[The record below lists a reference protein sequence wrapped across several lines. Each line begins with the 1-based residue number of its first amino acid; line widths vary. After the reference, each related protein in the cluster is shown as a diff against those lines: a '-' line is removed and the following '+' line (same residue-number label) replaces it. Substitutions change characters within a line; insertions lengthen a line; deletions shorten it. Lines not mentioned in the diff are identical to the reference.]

1 MARGRGSFGLS
12 SNRSK
17 RGLSTRFAY
26 RGAGFL
32 YSRRGR
38 GRGRGSGSSFP
49 SDSPAPKREDDGTL
63 LGEKFEKVTLNDEI
77 DAKLGFSRV
86 QEGPRREGW
95 LINMRPVS
103 LALMFV
109 HLQLIGIDTR
119 EQYRLA
125 IRKGGGRLL
134 FYSR

>member
-1 MARGRGSFGLS
+1 MWLIERVTEHIKVSSTVSMARGRGSFGLS
-12 SNRSK
+12 SNRGK
-17 RGLSTRFAY
+17 RGSGIRSAY
-26 RGAGFL
+26 RGARSL

-38 GRGRGSGSSFP
+38 GRGGGISFP

-63 LGEKFEKVTLNDEI
+63 LGERFEKVALNDEI

-103 LALMFV
+103 PSIDVCSSTAHGHR
-109 HLQLIGIDTR
+109 HL
-119 EQYRLA
+119 
-125 IRKGGGRLL
+125 
-134 FYSR
+134 